1 MHAASVPHHSPGR
14 RNICHR
20 IERGGSHRV
29 HLLMRQCFVEGGSCV
44 PTPQSPLE
52 GLAHGPDGEPVE
64 GVIGSGERRSNAR
77 SSIFTRSAWRSFNA
91 TNSGFLAAVNSSRS
105 TGTSSSPITVFSAK
119 QLRGCAHGNVPAL
132 RPRHVWKRRA
142 VLIATRF
149 HFFDQ
154 RGVSDDRETRI
165 HQPRCI
171 EPFKGSVSKNGTR
184 LHVQFDMLTEQ
195 VLPAHLFRVY
205 TPHPHAYYFRYGV
218 GHRHPP
224 HSTTTRTA

>member
-1 MHAASVPHHSPGR
+1 
-14 RNICHR
+14 
-20 IERGGSHRV
+20 
-29 HLLMRQCFVEGGSCV
+29 MRHCFVEGGSGV
-44 PTPQSPLE
+44 PTPPPRLE
-52 GLAHGPDGEPVE
+52 RLVHRPERVPVE
-64 GVIGSGERRSNAR
+64 RVIGSGERRSNAR

-91 TNSGFLAAVNSSRS
+91 TNSDFLAAVNSSRS
-105 TGTSSSPITVFSAK
+105 TGTSSSPITVPSAK
-119 QLRGCAHGNVPAL
+119 QLRGCAQGNVTPL

-205 TPHPHAYYFRYGV
+205 TPHPHAYSFRNGV

-224 HSTTTRTA
+224 HPTTTRTG